1 MTLLKRILRCVRET
15 TSLGL
20 HLRASV
26 DLFVMAYSDADWAC
40 CPDTRRSTS
49 SFYVFL
55 GESLVS
61 WSSKQQPAVS
71 RSSAKAE
78 YQAVENAAGE
88 CIWLRYLLDEL
99 HCAIS
104 KATVAYW
111 DSVSAVCMSCNPIH
125 HKHTKHIELDI
136 HFVR

>member
-1 MTLLKRILRCVRET
+1 MTLLKRILRYVRET

-49 SFYVFL
+49 GFYVFL

-61 WSSKQQPAVS
+61 WSSKP
-71 RSSAKAE
+71 
-78 YQAVENAAGE
+78 
-88 CIWLRYLLDEL
+88 
-99 HCAIS
+99 
-104 KATVAYW
+104 
-111 DSVSAVCMSCNPIH
+111 
-125 HKHTKHIELDI
+125 
-136 HFVR
+136 